1 MYTSKLHYHMVQLT
15 ASTKTKA
22 CWVDCKMK
30 CVHFSNIVSHLHKCL
45 HCSIYLTVLLGQSW
59 REGQNQETLLHLS
72 AMAAHTWWQIH
83 CTLCNNRTCAQLH
96 HPGPCTS
103 WWSLQH
109 QSLVNAMFKVIHAMK
124 CKLTPSTA
132 FPHRMEITWL
142 LLHDTQCQCTSYCN
156 LVSIPA
162 TPVRWTSTNHNFAVP
177 SEANSTFVVG
187 VHKVISTGNWLTV
200 KCISLGTMS
209 SSNTLLTTTL
219 SFFIPFATISLSTF
233 TTHGSHTQL
242 QTPNQLSA
250 ASQNCLV

>member
-1 MYTSKLHYHMVQLT
+1 M
-15 ASTKTKA
+15 
-22 CWVDCKMK
+22 
-30 CVHFSNIVSHLHKCL
+30 
-45 HCSIYLTVLLGQSW
+45 
-59 REGQNQETLLHLS
+59 
-72 AMAAHTWWQIH
+72 
-83 CTLCNNRTCAQLH
+83 
-96 HPGPCTS
+96 
-103 WWSLQH
+103 
-109 QSLVNAMFKVIHAMK
+109 
-124 CKLTPSTA
+124 
-132 FPHRMEITWL
+132 
-142 LLHDTQCQCTSYCN
+142 LHDNQCQCTSYCN

-219 SFFIPFATISLSTF
+219 SFFIPFATISLFTF

-250 ASQNCLV
+250 ASPNCLMYIAHHVSESHQQLWFESTEYKVVQLPLWHKTCSRFKPTHHNDLMHSCKLLDSKNIIHTQLINCISLKSCKPELATHGAW